1 MSAHGLIL
9 AHAVGLAAAALAACS
24 MPTTRAA
31 VGPGGGDPEA
41 GRRATFVRHCGVCH
55 TIPGV
60 LGAYGVIGP
69 SLEGVGRRSYV
80 GGKLPNSPE
89 ALALWIQKPQHVN
102 PGTVMP
108 ELGVSEGE
116 SRDIAAYLETL
127 R

>member
-1 MSAHGLIL
+1 MSGPGKAL
-9 AHAVGLAAAALAACS
+9 ATLLGLAAGALAGCS
-24 MPTTRAA
+24 TQVTRAA
-31 VGPGGGDPEA
+31 APGGGDPEA
-41 GRRATFVRHCGVCH
+41 GRRASGVRHCGVCH

-69 SLEGVGRRSYV
+69 SLEGVAGRSFV
-80 GGKLPNSPE
+80 GGKLPNTPQT
-89 ALALWIQKPQHVN
+89 LAYWIRQPQHVN

>member
-1 MSAHGLIL
+1 MSTHDLML
-9 AHAVGLAAAALAACS
+9 AHAVALAVAALAACS

-31 VGPGGGDPEA
+31 VGPGGGDPEV
-41 GRRATFVRHCGVCH
+41 GRRAIGVRHCGVCH

-89 ALALWIQKPQHVN
+89 TLALWIRQPQHVN

-108 ELGVSEGE
+108 ELGVSEQE
-116 SRDIAAYLETL
+116 SRDIAAYLGTL